1 MSCGMPA
8 ADEPIVVN
16 TGPVIALEACGQL
29 SLIGALHSRVVMPAD
44 VAAELARGAGGSPS
58 GARWASAPE
67 WIEVLPTTGLPPPLL
82 AAHLDPGEAAVVA
95 LALDQGISLVLIDER
110 RGRMVARTLGLRV
123 TGSVGVLLRAKKEGR
138 LPSVRRCIDEM
149 RAKGVW
155 LSERLRGSV
164 LREAGEDAL

>member
-1 MSCGMPA
+1 MPA

-29 SLIGALHSRVVMPAD
+29 SLLGALHSRVIMPAD
-44 VAAELARGAGGSPS
+44 VAFELTRGTSPGSSGPPS
-58 GARWASAPE
+58 LFNRE
-67 WIEVLPTTGLPPPLL
+67 WIEVLPTTAIPSPLL
-82 AAHLDPGEAAVVA
+82 AAHLDPGEASVIA
-95 LALDQGISLVLIDER
+95 LALEQEISLVLIDER

-138 LPSVRRCIDEM
+138 LLSVRQCVDQM

-155 LSERLRGSV
+155 LSEQLRASA
-164 LREAGEDAL
+164 LREAGEDAP